1 MTSRALLLAVIV
13 GGCPWPMA
21 GQQVKHAKL
30 VARVDSIALEALRDG
45 KGAGLSIAVARG
57 KETLLAKGY
66 GYARLEDSV
75 PASAETVYPIASI
88 TKQFTAA
95 AIMKLEEQDRLKLK
109 DELPKYLPDFPTH
122 GRKVTIRQ
130 LLNRTSGIPD
140 GAGADSPDARRTA
153 LDFPPA
159 EFLPAFRDR

>member
-1 MTSRALLLAVIV
+1 MTSRDLFLAAALFGLPPSL
-13 GGCPWPMA
+13 C

-30 VARVDSIALEALRDG
+30 VARVDSIARQALRDG

-75 PASAETVYPIASI
+75 LATGETVYPIASI

-95 AIMKLEEQDRLKLK
+95 AIMKLEEQGRIRLK
-109 DELPKYLPDFPTH
+109 
-122 GRKVTIRQ
+122 
-130 LLNRTSGIPD
+130 
-140 GAGADSPDARRTA
+140 
-153 LDFPPA
+153 
-159 EFLPAFRDR
+159 